1 MSNLLNL
8 LNVNT
13 TFFTILGYQ
22 MSYIEFFGTLANLA
36 CVWLVAKKHILNW
49 PIGIIGV
56 LLFGT
61 LFYQL
66 HLYADLSEQVYY
78 LITGFWGWY
87 VWAKRKTK
95 AEDDQNIIVT
105 KNTDHEN
112 QAWIITAIL
121 GTIVYAWAMSNIH
134 IWLPSLFP
142 EPASFV
148 PLDVFT
154 TVLSFIAQYLLIIK
168 RLENWPIWIVVDVIG
183 VGLYAKKGVPFVALL
198 YLIFLFLAIKGY
210 ITWRKTYEKQ

>member
-56 LLFGT
+56 LLFGA

-66 HLYADLSEQVYY
+66 HLYADLSEQLYY

-87 VWAKRKTK
+87 VWSKRKAKT
-95 AEDDQNIIVT
+95 EDDQNIIVT
-105 KNTDHEN
+105 KNTDREN

-121 GTIVYAWAMSNIH
+121 GTIVYTWAMSNIH

-148 PLDVFT
+148 LLDVFT

>member
-148 PLDVFT
+148 LLDVFT